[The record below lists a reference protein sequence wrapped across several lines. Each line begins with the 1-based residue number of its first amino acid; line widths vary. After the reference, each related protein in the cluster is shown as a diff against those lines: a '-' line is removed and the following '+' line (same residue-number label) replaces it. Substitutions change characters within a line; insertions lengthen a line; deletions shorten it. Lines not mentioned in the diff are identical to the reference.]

1 MRCAESLRVQAY
13 FDAEVD
19 AVSAADIERHLEHC
33 PECRTLLQ
41 DLEQVRTVLRRDS
54 AYARTP
60 PLLRAKIMRALDQ
73 ESAAETP
80 VAEGTPAAEGTGAQQ
95 GAPALEGTS
104 DLEGMPAL
112 VGTATLEGTSASG
125 ASALQG
131 TPAQEGTAL
140 SRGTTRS
147 RERVSPKRR
156 MRPFWV
162 GALSGAGGAAIAAT
176 FAFML
181 LVPRLTNPLPD
192 ELVSA
197 HVRSLMPS
205 HLIDV
210 VSTDKHTVKPWF
222 AGHADVSPVVA
233 DFEPQGYRLIGG
245 RVDYLEHQRSAVVV
259 YQHGAHVINVFSWA
273 GQERA
278 LPADVTRSGYHLA
291 FWKTGDLEYCAVS
304 DTGWDE
310 LLGLVRLLKE

>member
-1 MRCAESLRVQAY
+1 VRCAESLRVQAY

-19 AVSAADIERHLEHC
+19 AVSAADIERHTEHC
-33 PECRTLLQ
+33 AECRALLQ
-41 DLEQVRTVLRRDS
+41 DLEQVRTVLRRDLDMV
-54 AYARTP
+54 RTP
-60 PLLRAKIMRALDQ
+60 PALRAKIMRALD
-73 ESAAETP
+73 EENAAD
-80 VAEGTPAAEGTGAQQ
+80 APAAEGPAAAES
-95 GAPALEGTS
+95 APAMER
-104 DLEGMPAL
+104 
-112 VGTATLEGTSASG
+112 ASVTG
-125 ASALQG
+125 R
-131 TPAQEGTAL
+131 TPAV
-140 SRGTTRS
+140 TR
-147 RERVSPKRR
+147 RERVSPAWR

-162 GALSGAGGAAIAAT
+162 GALGGVGGTAIAAT
-176 FAFML
+176 FAFL
-181 LVPRLTNPLPD
+181 LLLPRFSSPLVD

-222 AGHADVSPVVA
+222 AGHADVSPAVA

-273 GQERA
+273 GRERA
-278 LPADVTRSGYHLA
+278 LPADVTRSGYHFA
-291 FWKTGDLEYCAVS
+291 FWQAGDLQYCAVS